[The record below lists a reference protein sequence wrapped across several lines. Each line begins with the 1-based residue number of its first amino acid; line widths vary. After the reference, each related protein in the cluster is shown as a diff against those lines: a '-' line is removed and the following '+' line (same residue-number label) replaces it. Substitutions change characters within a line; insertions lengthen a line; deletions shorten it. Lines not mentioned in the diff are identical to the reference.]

1 MPDSLDAGA
10 DLILDGLIGY
20 SLKGAPRGHTAELIT
35 WANAASAPILALDVP
50 SGLDAGT
57 GTVHNP
63 TIRAAA
69 TMTLALPKL
78 GLRVS
83 EAKPFIGELY
93 LANIGVP
100 RELYAEPS
108 LGLQV
113 PSIFTRDE
121 IVRL

>member
-1 MPDSLDAGA
+1 MALQLESTLTCPVCSHKTTESLPTDRCQFF
-10 DLILDGLIGY
+10 Y
-20 SLKGAPRGHTAELIT
+20 RCEVC
-35 WANAASAPILALDVP
+35 ASILALDAT

-57 GTVHNP
+57 GTVHTP